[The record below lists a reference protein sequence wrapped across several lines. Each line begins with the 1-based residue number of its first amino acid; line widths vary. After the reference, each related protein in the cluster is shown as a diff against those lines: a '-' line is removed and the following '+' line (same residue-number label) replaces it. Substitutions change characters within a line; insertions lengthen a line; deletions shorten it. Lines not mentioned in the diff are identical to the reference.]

1 MTPTLPDKY
10 KESTLCP
17 YVFTDTTGTAEGVIL
32 LTADKDFG
40 ELVFRQDEVARGIVL
55 VRLAGLSPAIKVEI
69 IAADIKDHEDWVF
82 EVTYGDYFGQCENP
96 TESFHL

>member
-1 MTPTLPDKY
+1 M
-10 KESTLCP
+10 
-17 YVFTDTTGTAEGVIL
+17 FTDTTGTAEGVIL

-55 VRLAGLSPAIKVEI
+55 IRIAGLSPAIKVEI
-69 IAADIKDHEDWVF
+69 IAADIKDHGDWVF
-82 EVTYGDYFGQCENP
+82 EVIYGDYFGQCENP